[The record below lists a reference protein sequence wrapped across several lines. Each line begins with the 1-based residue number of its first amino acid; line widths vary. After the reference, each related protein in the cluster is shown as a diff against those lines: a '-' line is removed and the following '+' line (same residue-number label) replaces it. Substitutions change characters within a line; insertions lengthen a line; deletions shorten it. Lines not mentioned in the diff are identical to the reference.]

1 MKINAKDRKIQI
13 LYSIINICFL
23 LCIDFFILKYAYYSS
38 NSWWVELGKR
48 KLIILIV
55 VNILFLL
62 MIIKQND
69 WKQKYQKS
77 ILVKVLNVLS
87 FVLGPVL
94 NFYILQ
100 RIISDDGQ
108 FIVQTEYIIKNII
121 VIMD

>member
-38 NSWWVELGKR
+38 NSWWIELGKR

-77 ILVKVLNVLS
+77 IFVKVLNVLS

-100 RIISDDGQ
+100 KIISDDGQ
-108 FIVQTEYIIKNII
+108 FIVQTE
-121 VIMD
+121 